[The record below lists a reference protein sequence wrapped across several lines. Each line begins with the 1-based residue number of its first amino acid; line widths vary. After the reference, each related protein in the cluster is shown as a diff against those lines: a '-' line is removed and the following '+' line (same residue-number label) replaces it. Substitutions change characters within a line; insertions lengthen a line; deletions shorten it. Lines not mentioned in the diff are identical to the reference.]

1 VDALAAPF
9 VQGQLRS
16 ERLSASIT
24 TECAHCHMPLHLEI
38 DSELCSHVVEADAA
52 PLAFMP
58 LGGVAPGAPSI
69 IDGF

>member
-1 VDALAAPF
+1 MDALAVPF

-24 TECAHCHMPLHLEI
+24 TECAHCHTPLHLEI
-38 DSELCSHVVEADAA
+38 DSELRSHVTEADAA
-52 PLAFMP
+52 PLVFAP
-58 LGGVAPGAPSI
+58 LGGVARGAPSI